1 MDDESE
7 IMSEEDDNEFDDF
20 LRELDGF
27 EPD

>member
-1 MDDESE
+1 MDDESD

>member
-1 MDDESE
+1 MVDEAE
-7 IMSEEDDNEFDDF
+7 IMPEEDDNEFDDF